1 MTHIQSSQFDK
12 FKRVL
17 REVFMLDHAE
27 LDFGIYRIM
36 NQKRVEID
44 TYLNESLAKQMS
56 EVLTANAG
64 SRRTELQT
72 NLDNAIKNAKE
83 LGIDPEQSPKVKEL
97 KAQMEEIGTMD
108 DLENSVYNHLAI
120 FFSRYYDGGD
130 FISQR
135 RYKKNVYAIP
145 YEGEEVKL
153 HWANA
158 DQYYIKTGEYFKNYS
173 FRLSNGKRVEF
184 TLKEVTTEQNNN
196 KATDKMERRFALFEE
211 LPIEEIEDTLHIN
224 FTYELLPKATKQKKL
239 MEDAFDRI
247 KPLLIDNFKEYAEVF
262 VPRPT
267 DSDRNRT
274 LLQKHLNDYVA
285 RNTFD
290 YFIHKN
296 LHGFLTRELDFYI
309 KNEVLFIDDID
320 AQHELKFL
328 NYLSMIKALKA
339 IGGKIITFLASLE
352 NFQKKLWLKKKFVTE
367 TNYCITLDRVP
378 ESLYPQICENEAQ
391 RKEWV
396 RLFAIDEI
404 EATSGDMFGEGK
416 SAYSEPLTGKFLKEN
431 PFLVLD
437 TAFFSEEFKYRLIES
452 IDNIDEQ
459 CDGLLINSENFQALE
474 LLQEKYKERIKAIY
488 IDPPYNTGDDDF
500 LYKDNY
506 QESSWLSCIN
516 DRLKLCTSLY
526 KEGGSIAVSIDIK
539 ELDKLIALLDSV
551 LGSENRKANITVRRA
566 SITGAKVINP
576 GLVNISENVVLYSNG
591 NGKWIPQDAFREKD
605 YDNRYGMMI
614 TNIDDDMSQW
624 EFSTVLEEFSKFKGI
639 TKSKL
644 KKELGET
651 YSDELL
657 QFVISKANSIVQLA
671 SLDLNSVGSEA
682 VELYKKSVK
691 DPSKIYHLHRDGVND
706 YYLIKGKVILFYKD
720 RLKRIGDRLVPV
732 EKVSDIWDDV
742 LPNDIHNEGGVVLKK
757 GKKPEKLIDRI
768 LESTTKEGDIVL
780 DYFAGSATSGAVCLK
795 SKRKFIN
802 IEVNEYFDSIP
813 LTRIKNTLY
822 GDKSGVTDIHNWKGG
837 GIVKYIR
844 LEQYEDTLNNLMIT
858 ANGNLFND
866 RFKESYLLGYMLD
879 AETKGSLF
887 NTDWFVNP
895 FEVKLNITRN
905 NETKEQVID
914 LVETFNY
921 LIGLYVETI
930 SYPKDGLCVVTGH
943 IQKDKKVLVIWRDC
957 NKINNDALNAFFKQS
972 DYSVRNRE
980 FDRIYVNGD
989 NTLENV
995 KKNEDNW
1002 KVILTEQVF
1011 QEKMFEE
1018 V

>member
-1 MTHIQSSQFDK
+1 
-12 FKRVL
+12 
-17 REVFMLDHAE
+17 
-27 LDFGIYRIM
+27 
-36 NQKRVEID
+36 
-44 TYLNESLAKQMS
+44 
-56 EVLTANAG
+56 
-64 SRRTELQT
+64 
-72 NLDNAIKNAKE
+72 
-83 LGIDPEQSPKVKEL
+83 
-97 KAQMEEIGTMD
+97 
-108 DLENSVYNHLAI
+108 
-120 FFSRYYDGGD
+120 
-130 FISQR
+130 
-135 RYKKNVYAIP
+135 
-145 YEGEEVKL
+145 
-153 HWANA
+153 
-158 DQYYIKTGEYFKNYS
+158 
-173 FRLSNGKRVEF
+173 
-184 TLKEVTTEQNNN
+184 
-196 KATDKMERRFALFEE
+196 
-211 LPIEEIEDTLHIN
+211 
-224 FTYELLPKATKQKKL
+224 
-239 MEDAFDRI
+239 
-247 KPLLIDNFKEYAEVF
+247 
-262 VPRPT
+262 
-267 DSDRNRT
+267 
-274 LLQKHLNDYVA
+274 
-285 RNTFD
+285 
-290 YFIHKN
+290 
-296 LHGFLTRELDFYI
+296 
-309 KNEVLFIDDID
+309 
-320 AQHELKFL
+320 
-328 NYLSMIKALKA
+328 MIKALKA

-437 TAFFSEEFKYRLIES
+437 TAFFSEEFKHRLIES

-757 GKKPEKLIDRI
+757 ERNQ
-768 LESTTKEGDIVL
+768 
-780 DYFAGSATSGAVCLK
+780 K
-795 SKRKFIN
+795 S
-802 IEVNEYFDSIP
+802 S
-813 LTRIKNTLY
+813 
-822 GDKSGVTDIHNWKGG
+822 
-837 GIVKYIR
+837 
-844 LEQYEDTLNNLMIT
+844 
-858 ANGNLFND
+858 
-866 RFKESYLLGYMLD
+866 
-879 AETKGSLF
+879 
-887 NTDWFVNP
+887 
-895 FEVKLNITRN
+895 
-905 NETKEQVID
+905 
-914 LVETFNY
+914 
-921 LIGLYVETI
+921 
-930 SYPKDGLCVVTGH
+930 
-943 IQKDKKVLVIWRDC
+943 
-957 NKINNDALNAFFKQS
+957 
-972 DYSVRNRE
+972 
-980 FDRIYVNGD
+980 
-989 NTLENV
+989 
-995 KKNEDNW
+995 
-1002 KVILTEQVF
+1002 
-1011 QEKMFEE
+1011 
-1018 V
+1018 

>member
-267 DSDRNRT
+267 DSNRT

-437 TAFFSEEFKYRLIES
+437 TAFFSEEFKHRLIES

>member
-1 MTHIQSSQFDK
+1 M
-12 FKRVL
+12 
-17 REVFMLDHAE
+17 
-27 LDFGIYRIM
+27 
-36 NQKRVEID
+36 
-44 TYLNESLAKQMS
+44 
-56 EVLTANAG
+56 
-64 SRRTELQT
+64 
-72 NLDNAIKNAKE
+72 
-83 LGIDPEQSPKVKEL
+83 
-97 KAQMEEIGTMD
+97 
-108 DLENSVYNHLAI
+108 
-120 FFSRYYDGGD
+120 
-130 FISQR
+130 
-135 RYKKNVYAIP
+135 
-145 YEGEEVKL
+145 
-153 HWANA
+153 
-158 DQYYIKTGEYFKNYS
+158 
-173 FRLSNGKRVEF
+173 
-184 TLKEVTTEQNNN
+184 
-196 KATDKMERRFALFEE
+196 
-211 LPIEEIEDTLHIN
+211 
-224 FTYELLPKATKQKKL
+224 
-239 MEDAFDRI
+239 
-247 KPLLIDNFKEYAEVF
+247 
-262 VPRPT
+262 
-267 DSDRNRT
+267 
-274 LLQKHLNDYVA
+274 
-285 RNTFD
+285 
-290 YFIHKN
+290 
-296 LHGFLTRELDFYI
+296 
-309 KNEVLFIDDID
+309 
-320 AQHELKFL
+320 
-328 NYLSMIKALKA
+328 
-339 IGGKIITFLASLE
+339 
-352 NFQKKLWLKKKFVTE
+352 
-367 TNYCITLDRVP
+367 
-378 ESLYPQICENEAQ
+378 
-391 RKEWV
+391 
-396 RLFAIDEI
+396 
-404 EATSGDMFGEGK
+404 
-416 SAYSEPLTGKFLKEN
+416 
-431 PFLVLD
+431 
-437 TAFFSEEFKYRLIES
+437 
-452 IDNIDEQ
+452 
-459 CDGLLINSENFQALE
+459 
-474 LLQEKYKERIKAIY
+474 
-488 IDPPYNTGDDDF
+488 
-500 LYKDNY
+500 YKDNY

>member
-1 MTHIQSSQFDK
+1 
-12 FKRVL
+12 
-17 REVFMLDHAE
+17 
-27 LDFGIYRIM
+27 
-36 NQKRVEID
+36 
-44 TYLNESLAKQMS
+44 
-56 EVLTANAG
+56 
-64 SRRTELQT
+64 
-72 NLDNAIKNAKE
+72 
-83 LGIDPEQSPKVKEL
+83 
-97 KAQMEEIGTMD
+97 
-108 DLENSVYNHLAI
+108 
-120 FFSRYYDGGD
+120 
-130 FISQR
+130 
-135 RYKKNVYAIP
+135 
-145 YEGEEVKL
+145 
-153 HWANA
+153 
-158 DQYYIKTGEYFKNYS
+158 
-173 FRLSNGKRVEF
+173 
-184 TLKEVTTEQNNN
+184 
-196 KATDKMERRFALFEE
+196 
-211 LPIEEIEDTLHIN
+211 
-224 FTYELLPKATKQKKL
+224 
-239 MEDAFDRI
+239 
-247 KPLLIDNFKEYAEVF
+247 
-262 VPRPT
+262 
-267 DSDRNRT
+267 
-274 LLQKHLNDYVA
+274 
-285 RNTFD
+285 
-290 YFIHKN
+290 
-296 LHGFLTRELDFYI
+296 
-309 KNEVLFIDDID
+309 
-320 AQHELKFL
+320 
-328 NYLSMIKALKA
+328 
-339 IGGKIITFLASLE
+339 
-352 NFQKKLWLKKKFVTE
+352 
-367 TNYCITLDRVP
+367 
-378 ESLYPQICENEAQ
+378 
-391 RKEWV
+391 
-396 RLFAIDEI
+396 
-404 EATSGDMFGEGK
+404 
-416 SAYSEPLTGKFLKEN
+416 
-431 PFLVLD
+431 
-437 TAFFSEEFKYRLIES
+437 
-452 IDNIDEQ
+452 
-459 CDGLLINSENFQALE
+459 
-474 LLQEKYKERIKAIY
+474 
-488 IDPPYNTGDDDF
+488 
-500 LYKDNY
+500 
-506 QESSWLSCIN
+506 
-516 DRLKLCTSLY
+516 
-526 KEGGSIAVSIDIK
+526 
-539 ELDKLIALLDSV
+539 
-551 LGSENRKANITVRRA
+551 
-566 SITGAKVINP
+566 
-576 GLVNISENVVLYSNG
+576 
-591 NGKWIPQDAFREKD
+591 
-605 YDNRYGMMI
+605 
-614 TNIDDDMSQW
+614 MSQW

>member
-1 MTHIQSSQFDK
+1 M
-12 FKRVL
+12 
-17 REVFMLDHAE
+17 
-27 LDFGIYRIM
+27 
-36 NQKRVEID
+36 
-44 TYLNESLAKQMS
+44 
-56 EVLTANAG
+56 
-64 SRRTELQT
+64 
-72 NLDNAIKNAKE
+72 
-83 LGIDPEQSPKVKEL
+83 
-97 KAQMEEIGTMD
+97 
-108 DLENSVYNHLAI
+108 
-120 FFSRYYDGGD
+120 
-130 FISQR
+130 
-135 RYKKNVYAIP
+135 
-145 YEGEEVKL
+145 
-153 HWANA
+153 
-158 DQYYIKTGEYFKNYS
+158 
-173 FRLSNGKRVEF
+173 
-184 TLKEVTTEQNNN
+184 
-196 KATDKMERRFALFEE
+196 
-211 LPIEEIEDTLHIN
+211 
-224 FTYELLPKATKQKKL
+224 
-239 MEDAFDRI
+239 
-247 KPLLIDNFKEYAEVF
+247 
-262 VPRPT
+262 
-267 DSDRNRT
+267 
-274 LLQKHLNDYVA
+274 
-285 RNTFD
+285 
-290 YFIHKN
+290 
-296 LHGFLTRELDFYI
+296 
-309 KNEVLFIDDID
+309 
-320 AQHELKFL
+320 
-328 NYLSMIKALKA
+328 
-339 IGGKIITFLASLE
+339 
-352 NFQKKLWLKKKFVTE
+352 
-367 TNYCITLDRVP
+367 
-378 ESLYPQICENEAQ
+378 
-391 RKEWV
+391 
-396 RLFAIDEI
+396 
-404 EATSGDMFGEGK
+404 
-416 SAYSEPLTGKFLKEN
+416 
-431 PFLVLD
+431 
-437 TAFFSEEFKYRLIES
+437 IES

>member
-352 NFQKKLWLKKKFVTE
+352 NFQKKLWLKKKFFTE

-437 TAFFSEEFKYRLIES
+437 TAFFSEEFKHRLIES